1 MIWTILSVIVGIYLG
16 QEFNFPNVRDTY
28 MYWSS
33 KFLEYQQD
41 RRTFSEEPDETE
53 ESTLQQFLKKI
64 KENLNM

>member
-1 MIWTILSVIVGIYLG
+1 MIWTILTIIVGIYLG

-28 MYWSS
+28 MYLSN

-41 RRTFSEEPDETE
+41 RRTFSEEPEENE
-53 ESTLQQFLKKI
+53 ESTFQQLLNKI